1 MTKTLDVYRDWLKIT
16 ETARP
21 LNHYQL
27 LRLKKF
33 EDNTAKVREHYR
45 AMNAHVRK
53 FASGEFAKQSQD
65 LLNELAKAMLCL
77 TDKQR
82 KAEYD
87 TTLGRK
93 DAGGDGKR
101 RSFEQVL
108 LATKVIDQ
116 AGLDKARNF
125 SKAIGVDVRD
135 ALVQQKLASYDAV
148 LPAYAESIGL
158 PYLDLGDIPLNPQ
171 LIASVPPMM
180 IRQHSC
186 VPVLVDGNELLMASP
201 NPLDPNVEE
210 ELRLRFSMPVRTV
223 LCTPGNV
230 NTVVEKH
237 VPRDASAQPAP
248 PPAAATQPAAAAE
261 TAAAQPAGEAAP
273 AKAAPTGPMTDE
285 EKKQRRDIA
294 IIAAMGTG
302 IVTINALLWG
312 VGMSGMLSILIGVT
326 AAAVAGGAAWKS
338 KSR

>member
-16 ETARP
+16 DTARP
-21 LNHYQL
+21 LTHYQL
-27 LRLKKF
+27 LRLKQF

-53 FASGEFAKQSQD
+53 FAAGEFAKQSQD
-65 LLNELAKAMLCL
+65 LLNELARAMLCL

-93 DAGGDGKR
+93 DAEGGAKG
-101 RSFEQVL
+101 RSFEQIL
-108 LATKVIDQ
+108 LASKLVDQ
-116 AGLDKARNF
+116 AMLDKARNF

-135 ALVQQKLASYDAV
+135 ALVQQKLARYEEV

-158 PYLDLGDIPLNPQ
+158 PYLDLSDVPINPQ
-171 LIASVPPMM
+171 LIASVPAH
-180 IRQHSC
+180 IARTHSC
-186 VPVLVDGNELLMASP
+186 VPVMIDNNELLMASP

-223 LCTPGNV
+223 LCTPRNV
-230 NTVVEKH
+230 NDVIAKH
-237 VPRDASAQPAP
+237 VPKDAVTAP
-248 PPAAATQPAAAAE
+248 PPAAAAAAPVAGQPAPAAAA
-261 TAAAQPAGEAAP
+261 AAP
-273 AKAAPTGPMTDE
+273 AAAAKPTGPMTEE
-285 EKKQRRDIA
+285 EKAERKNLA
-294 IIAAMGTG
+294 IIAGVGTSM
-302 IVTINALLWG
+302 ILTNVLLWG
-312 VGMSGMLSILIGVT
+312 VKMGGMVSVLIAVSVG
-326 AAAVAGGAAWKS
+326 AVAGAIAWKA

>member
-27 LRLKKF
+27 LRLKQF

-53 FASGEFAKQSQD
+53 FAAGEFAQQSQD
-65 LLNELAKAMLCL
+65 LLNELARAMLCL

-93 DAGGDGKR
+93 DAQAGAKG
-101 RSFEQVL
+101 RSFEQIL
-108 LATKVIDQ
+108 LASKLVDQ
-116 AGLDKARNF
+116 AMLDKARNF
-125 SKAIGVDVRD
+125 SKAVGVDVRD
-135 ALVQQKLASYDAV
+135 ALVQQKLARYEEV

-158 PYLDLGDIPLNPQ
+158 PYLDLNDVPVNPQ
-171 LIASVPPMM
+171 LVASIPPHMA
-180 IRQHSC
+180 RTHSC
-186 VPVLVDGNELLMASP
+186 VPVMIDNNELLMASP

-210 ELRLRFSMPVRTV
+210 ELRLRFSMPVRSV
-223 LCTPGNV
+223 LCTPRNINDV
-230 NTVVEKH
+230 ISKY
-237 VPRDASAQPAP
+237 VPKDAAAAAP
-248 PPAAATQPAAAAE
+248 PPAAAAPAAVAATAAP
-261 TAAAQPAGEAAP
+261 TAAAPAP
-273 AKAAPTGPMTDE
+273 APAAKPTGPMTED
-285 EKKQRRDIA
+285 EKKERQQLALIA
-294 IIAAMGTG
+294 TFGTGMLLTNALYWGAGMGVVVSALVAITAGIIA
-302 IVTINALLWG
+302 
-312 VGMSGMLSILIGVT
+312 
-326 AAAVAGGAAWKS
+326 GAITWKV

>member
-27 LRLKKF
+27 LRLKQF

-53 FASGEFAKQSQD
+53 FAAGEYAKQSQD
-65 LLNELAKAMLCL
+65 LLNELARAMLCL

-93 DAGGDGKR
+93 SAEGGAKG
-101 RSFEQVL
+101 RSFEQIL
-108 LATKVIDQ
+108 LASKIVDQ
-116 AGLDKARNF
+116 AMLDKARNF
-125 SKAIGVDVRD
+125 SKAVGVDVRD
-135 ALVQQKLASYDAV
+135 ALVQQKLARYDEV

-158 PYLDLGDIPLNPQ
+158 PYLDLKDVPLNAQ
-171 LIASVPPMM
+171 LIASVPPM
-180 IRQHSC
+180 IARQHSC
-186 VPVLVDGNELLMASP
+186 VPVLIDNNELLMASP

-223 LCTPGNV
+223 LCTPRNV
-230 NTVVEKH
+230 NDVIAKY
-237 VPRDASAQPAP
+237 VPKDAQAVP
-248 PPAAATQPAAAAE
+248 PPAAATA
-261 TAAAQPAGEAAP
+261 TAAAPTGNAP
-273 AKAAPTGPMTDE
+273 AAEAPAPVAAAKPTGPMTED
-285 EKKQRRDIA
+285 EKKERQQWA
-294 IIAAMGTG
+294 LVALFGTG
-302 IVTINALLWG
+302 MVLTNVLMWV
-312 VGMSGMLSILIGVT
+312 VGMGGVVSVLL
-326 AAAVAGGAAWKS
+326 AVSVGAVAGGIVWKM